1 EPRGRGPLM
10 RISIVGT
17 GYVGLVTGA
26 CLAEKGHRVLCVDV
40 DAKRVAALNRAEAPI
55 FEAGLPELLAR
66 HVGTCLSATT
76 DLGAAVR
83 EIEVTLIAVGTPF
96 DGREID
102 LTYVLTAARQIG
114 EALRA
119 KPDYHLVVVKSTVV
133 PGTTDGRVRP
143 VLEEASGRRAGAD
156 FGLGMN

>member
-1 EPRGRGPLM
+1 RQPEPALPRDHEGAQRARLRPAGHARRGSAARARLVLGEPRGRGPLM

-76 DLGAAVR
+76 DLAAAVR
-83 EIEVTLIAVGTPF
+83 ESEVTLIAVGTPF
-96 DGREID
+96 DG
-102 LTYVLTAARQIG
+102 
-114 EALRA
+114 
-119 KPDYHLVVVKSTVV
+119 
-133 PGTTDGRVRP
+133 
-143 VLEEASGRRAGAD
+143 
-156 FGLGMN
+156 